1 VGQETSRQTPLGRA
15 GGYDLLVEIASGG
28 MATVYVARAARKGN
42 DAPLVAIKRPHK
54 HLVKE
59 KVYLT
64 MLLDEAR
71 LASSISHSNVVKVR
85 ELGFDG
91 GEPFI
96 VMDYVEGAS
105 LAELRR
111 ELLDRGRTLEPKV
124 AVRIILDALGG
135 LHAAHTLKDDTGNSL
150 GLVHRDVS
158 PHNILVGCDGK
169 SKLTD
174 FGIAKA
180 EDRLQSTRTH
190 EIKGKLAYL
199 APERVDKRKQCTS
212 QSDIFSM
219 AVVLWECIAGRR
231 LFRGEEP
238 IETLQEVLT
247 APIPKLQSIGMNIS
261 QELDDTIAGGLERDL
276 DMRFETAELFA
287 QALER
292 AAGEAGIATHEEVSR
307 VMETIFGAKMRVL
320 HADIRKL
327 VDAEFDKVIEVSGL
341 HPRPAPDP
349 AEEGAQIRRRQFDS
363 LAPKVP
369 TGRYTFGA
377 RVIADKLGLSQGV
390 DRKWIAAGAGAAILV
405 VGIIAFATSALFGKK
420 PVQAAQP
427 VAADSAITVMPRR
440 VAISLPFL
448 AVRVIVDDTE
458 KTLSPASDIAA
469 IDLPG
474 TSGERHHVRAF
485 AVDGTTADGWVREVD
500 GVGRPENG
508 GLTVHDAN
516 AAAADTSQAAQ
527 TIDTPTTTLVSPRG
541 KPAGAGGGGGAQHK
555 GGAHPSGSGTVR
567 DGFTK
572 LK

>member
-1 VGQETSRQTPLGRA
+1 
-15 GGYDLLVEIASGG
+15 
-28 MATVYVARAARKGN
+28 MATVYVARDGGKGAN
-42 DAPLVAIKRPHK
+42 APLVAIKRPHK

-71 LASSISHSNVVKVR
+71 LASSISHPNVVKVR
-85 ELGFDG
+85 ELGFDA

-135 LHAAHTLKDDTGNSL
+135 LHAAHTLTDDTGNSL
-150 GLVHRDVS
+150 GIVHRDVS

-180 EDRLQSTRTH
+180 EDRLQTTRTH

-199 APERVDKRKQCTS
+199 APERVDKRKQCSS

-247 APIPKLQSIGMNIS
+247 APIPKLRSIGMNVTP
-261 QELDDTIAGGLERDL
+261 ELDDVIAQGLERDL
-276 DMRFETAELFA
+276 DLRFERADLFA
-287 QALER
+287 AAIER
-292 AAGEAGIATHEEVSR
+292 TAGAAGIATHEEVSR

-349 AEEGAQIRRRQFDS
+349 AEEGAQMRRRQFDS

-377 RVIADKLGLSQGV
+377 RVLASKLGLTQEGV
-390 DRKWIAAGAGAAILV
+390 DRKWIAGGAVAGLLLIV
-405 VGIIAFATSALFGKK
+405 VIGIGVSRVLSKK
-420 PVQAAQP
+420 PAEAAQP
-427 VAADSAITVMPRR
+427 APAESAITVMPRR

-448 AVRVIVDDTE
+448 AVRVTVDDTE

-469 IDLPG
+469 IDIPG
-474 TSGERHHVRAF
+474 TSGERHRVRAF

-508 GLTVHDAN
+508 GLSVHDAN
-516 AAAADTSQAAQ
+516 ANAPAPDSSSQSPQ
-527 TIDTPTTTLVSPRG
+527 TIEAPTTTLVSQRERG
-541 KPAGAGGGGGAQHK
+541 RATPAGGGAPHK
-555 GGAHPSGSGTVR
+555 GAAHPSSSGTGTVR

>member
-1 VGQETSRQTPLGRA
+1 
-15 GGYDLLVEIASGG
+15 
-28 MATVYVARAARKGN
+28 MATVYVARAARKGA

-71 LASSISHSNVVKVR
+71 LASSITDPNVVKVR

-135 LHAAHTLKDDTGNSL
+135 LQAAHTLKDENGASL
-150 GLVHRDVS
+150 GIVHRDVS
-158 PHNILVGCDGK
+158 PHNILVGCDGN

-247 APIPKLQSIGMNIS
+247 APIPKLQSIGMNVT
-261 QELDDTIAGGLERDL
+261 QEVDDVIAGGLERDL
-276 DMRFETAELFA
+276 DLRFERADLFA

-292 AAGEAGIATHEEVSR
+292 AAGTTGIATHEEVSQ

-349 AEEGAQIRRRQFDS
+349 AEMGAQAQRRQFDS

-377 RVIADKLGLSQGV
+377 RVLADKLGLSHGV

-405 VGIIAFATSALFGKK
+405 VGIIAFATSHFLDKK
-420 PVQAAQP
+420 PGEGAQP
-427 VAADSAITVMPRR
+427 AAAAAAAAADSAITVMPRR

-469 IDLPG
+469 VDLPG
-474 TSGERHHVRAF
+474 TSGERHRVRAF

-508 GLTVHDAN
+508 GLTVHESTT
-516 AAAADTSQAAQ
+516 AAAADTTTQ

-541 KPAGAGGGGGAQHK
+541 KPAGQGTGGGGGTPHK
-555 GGAHPSGSGTVR
+555 PGSGGGAHPSGTGTVR